1 MVRGVKLLD
10 RFRAR
15 HAAPP
20 TDTRPPRRGTWVERP
35 APSQVPNYVGPA
47 SAHDISPTWLQLPTL
62 RSAGWLVNV
71 VGESFHQD
79 NLEMVSGG
87 RTEDGPAITM
97 VTAELVREPEN
108 PFDANAVRVDIDGR
122 PCGHL
127 ARQEASDYHA
137 TLDALAAVG
146 RPATCR
152 AWLTGGWQR
161 GVLDKGSFGVRL
173 DVHPDLD
180 LAERA
185 AMLPFGDG
193 RVSLIGEQ
201 HAQEHLEA
209 LLAGSDRVEII
220 AVLGEPAEKIGVWVN
235 AQLVG
240 TLTAKMSERYGPWVR
255 EVQEA
260 LLPASCEARIIR
272 GPKKIEVFLKL
283 ATPGERAPG

>member
-1 MVRGVKLLD
+1 
-10 RFRAR
+10 
-15 HAAPP
+15 
-20 TDTRPPRRGTWVERP
+20 
-35 APSQVPNYVGPA
+35 
-47 SAHDISPTWLQLPTL
+47 
-62 RSAGWLVNV
+62 
-71 VGESFHQD
+71 
-79 NLEMVSGG
+79 MVSGG
-87 RTEDGPAITM
+87 RTEDGPAITL
-97 VTAELVREPEN
+97 VTAQLVREPAN

-137 TLDALAAVG
+137 TLDALAAIG

-173 DVHPDLD
+173 DVHPNLD

-193 RVSLIGEQ
+193 RVSIIGEQ
-201 HAQEHLEA
+201 HAQDHLAA
-209 LLAGSDRVEII
+209 LLGGADRVEII
-220 AVLGEPAEKIGVWVN
+220 AVLGEPAEKIGVWVH

-240 TLTAKMSERYGPWVR
+240 TLTAKMSERYGPWVG
-255 EVQEA
+255 EVQAA

-283 ATPGERAPG
+283 ATPGERAPSLSDWRDRSS